1 VAFASLGP
9 CPIGVNNTLRASE
22 HQQGAGTMQENL
34 WQLIGLIAR
43 GRSVEAVSA
52 LRVRRPA
59 SQTMVPGA
67 EVAQCAGSTP

>member
-1 VAFASLGP
+1 
-9 CPIGVNNTLRASE
+9 
-22 HQQGAGTMQENL
+22 MQENL
-34 WQLIGLIAR
+34 WQLIGLIAC

>member
-1 VAFASLGP
+1 
-9 CPIGVNNTLRASE
+9 
-22 HQQGAGTMQENL
+22 MQENL
-34 WQLIGLIAR
+34 WQFIGLTAR